1 MTRKEALYNLAAGRE
16 ADGVIFAPILMHFAA
31 RQIGKTYGEFAS
43 DHKVLVR
50 ANVHAVREFGMDM
63 ASLISDPYR
72 ETSAF
77 GAEIEFIDEGVPK
90 CLTRVINS
98 PGDIH
103 SLKIPDIYEDYR
115 TLDRINGA
123 RELAGE
129 LGNEVSVGGWIE
141 GPLAEASDLAG
152 VSEMLLML
160 MMDPENAN
168 LLMDKCV
175 TVAKNFAKAQIDA
188 GCDLIGIGD
197 AICSQIDL
205 DTYNQ
210 FILERHRDII
220 AFIHDQGALVKL
232 HICGDITHLLHSIKE
247 IKADIVDFDWQVD
260 LAEGRKILGP
270 ETILCGNINPVL
282 VQDKTSHEVY
292 VLTSELLEKE
302 RGNRFIMSAGCE
314 IPVNTPP
321 ENLLAMRRAVNEFS
335 GRR

>member
-1 MTRKEALYNLAAGRE
+1 MTRKEALYNLVAGRE
-16 ADGVIFAPILMHFAA
+16 AEGVIFAPILMHFAA

-43 DHKVLVR
+43 DHRVLAR
-50 ANVHAVREFGMDM
+50 ANIHAVREFGMDM

-77 GAEIEFIDEGVPK
+77 GAEIEFIDEGVPR

-98 PGDIH
+98 PVDIRN
-103 SLKIPDIYEDYR
+103 LDIPDLYNNYR

-123 RELAGE
+123 KELSGE

-175 TVAKNFAKAQIDA
+175 LVAKNFAKAQIDA

-205 DTYNQ
+205 DTYNR
-210 FILERHRDII
+210 FILERHADII
-220 AFIHDQGALVKL
+220 SFIHDQGALVKL
-232 HICGDITHLLHSIKE
+232 HICGDITHLLPSIKE
-247 IKADIVDFDWQVD
+247 TGADIVDFDWQVD
-260 LAEGRKILGP
+260 LNEGRKILGP

-282 VQDKTSHEVY
+282 IQDKTAGEVY
-292 VLTSELLEKE
+292 TITKELLAKEK
-302 RGNRFIMSAGCE
+302 GNRFIMSAGCE

-321 ENLLAMRRAVNEFS
+321 ENLLAMSKAVKDFS
-335 GRR
+335 